1 MRQGIA
7 HTPRPTG
14 AIVRWMRM
22 ARLRQMASRTPLLAA
37 GTLCAIAGTLTAPLL
52 AVALVRP
59 LAAAGAPARAA
70 TTRTPPGKSSELW
83 ATVDVCNAPHH
94 LDTIGIRGSM
104 PGDGHPH
111 DTMYMRFLVQSFDA
125 ATHKWANIGRSADS
139 GFVLVGSAALTR
151 QAGRSF
157 EFKPTATT
165 YTLRG
170 LVEFQWHH
178 AGHTARIVNLPTTG
192 GHTSLA
198 GAEPKGFSAA
208 TCALP

>member
-1 MRQGIA
+1 
-7 HTPRPTG
+7 
-14 AIVRWMRM
+14 
-22 ARLRQMASRTPLLAA
+22 
-37 GTLCAIAGTLTAPLL
+37 
-52 AVALVRP
+52 
-59 LAAAGAPARAA
+59 
-70 TTRTPPGKSSELW
+70 
-83 ATVDVCNAPHH
+83 
-94 LDTIGIRGSM
+94 M

-111 DTMYMRFLVQSFDA
+111 DVMYMRFLVQNLDV
-125 ATHKWANIGRSADS
+125 ATHKWADIGLSADS
-139 GFVLVGSAALTR
+139 GFVRVGSGALAR

-165 YTLRG
+165 FTLRG

-178 AGHTARIVNLPTTG
+178 DGRTVRIVNLPTTG